1 MNALIDTHTHLYTE
15 EFDTDRELAVIRAV
29 EAGVTRL
36 FMPNIDDTTV
46 EAMLKLCEAHDC
58 CYPMIGFHPT
68 SVDAGWKE
76 RLEKVKG
83 YLTSSS
89 HCFYGIG
96 EVGIDLYWDK
106 TFREEQMI
114 VFEEQVKWALEYDL
128 PLIIHCREA
137 YPELLEVLSG
147 YKHTALRGIFHS
159 FTGTSEDAERLLE
172 YESFMLG
179 INGVVTFKKS
189 TLPEVLKNVP
199 LKRVVLETDSPYLA
213 PVPYRGKRNES
224 ANLVKVAEYL
234 SVIYGVPLS
243 EIASRTTE
251 NALKVFTNAEKS
263 F

>member
-15 EFDTDRELAVIRAV
+15 EFDVDRELAVIRAV

-89 HCFYGIG
+89 HRFYGIG

-189 TLPEVLKNVP
+189 TLSEVLKNVP

-224 ANLVKVAEYL
+224 ANLVKVAECL

>member
-1 MNALIDTHTHLYTE
+1 M
-15 EFDTDRELAVIRAV
+15 
-29 EAGVTRL
+29 
-36 FMPNIDDTTV
+36 
-46 EAMLKLCEAHDC
+46 
-58 CYPMIGFHPT
+58 
-68 SVDAGWKE
+68 
-76 RLEKVKG
+76 KG

-89 HCFYGIG
+89 HRFYGIG

-199 LKRVVLETDSPYLA
+199 LERVVLETDSPYLA

-224 ANLVKVAEYL
+224 ANLVKVAECL

>member
-1 MNALIDTHTHLYTE
+1 MGTGIRSASYYT
-15 EFDTDRELAVIRAV
+15 
-29 EAGVTRL
+29 
-36 FMPNIDDTTV
+36 
-46 EAMLKLCEAHDC
+46 
-58 CYPMIGFHPT
+58 
-68 SVDAGWKE
+68 
-76 RLEKVKG
+76 
-83 YLTSSS
+83 
-89 HCFYGIG
+89 
-96 EVGIDLYWDK
+96 
-106 TFREEQMI
+106 
-114 VFEEQVKWALEYDL
+114 L
-128 PLIIHCREA
+128 PGS
-137 YPELLEVLSG
+137 LSG
-147 YKHTALRGIFHS
+147 TAGGFVGLQAYSLAGNLPQFH
-159 FTGTSEDAERLLE
+159 GTSEDAERLLE

-224 ANLVKVAEYL
+224 ANLVKVAECL